1 MMWEKSKPESQLE
14 RGTTTC
20 IFDYEQFK
28 AGETVNFTVYTIL
41 DEKKVKL
48 NGTIVIPYIDFLWNF
63 DYLGK

>member
-1 MMWEKSKPESQLE
+1 MMWTKSKPESQIE
-14 RGTTTC
+14 VGTATC
-20 IFDYEQFK
+20 LFGYGQFK